1 MNNEDLFYK
10 ELASCPGLPSGQFDV
25 ICKKIHR
32 RKIIRRLGITGTVST
47 VLIFTMLMVVN
58 LRRFEKTAVQPE
70 VAAELQIIQEYLNG
84 EDLEDQIQIYAYFEE
99 Q

>member
-10 ELASCPGLPSGQFDV
+10 ELASCPVLPSEQFDV

-32 RKIIRRLGITGTVST
+32 RNVVRRLSITGTLCT
-47 VLIFTMLMVVN
+47 VLLSTMLVAGN
-58 LRRFEKTAVQPE
+58 LWRFEKKALQPE

-84 EDLEDQIQIYAYFEE
+84 EDLEDQNQTYAYYEE
-99 Q
+99 